1 MRSCEKASGENVSE
15 SGQVRPI
22 ADRWNSL
29 QSRLHLISPNP
40 IFFANCLL
48 FTPPST
54 RQIIMP
60 KSSSKK
66 ASKPSAFDP
75 LGPLPADAP
84 YFYSLTLENIRC
96 FADKQTLDLSDG
108 NGNAARWTVI
118 LGENGTGKTTL
129 LQALAMIE
137 PEKNSLFGISQ
148 RQTISFYP
156 KEMKLLSRF
165 GVNDLMRASELKARK
180 STLPEEEEEE
190 DFGGISSKILY
201 AKEINAG
208 CGFTFVHKRQT
219 KLDAFVGSKEV
230 GIKGNANW
238 ASDLRINGYGAKRN
252 MGINT
257 WEEYRTKDTTQSLFE
272 PKSELINATEWL
284 RNVKLA
290 ASMSP
295 QPNKPSESFEKIE
308 SLLTSGL
315 LPEVDAMRLAV
326 VESGISGVEVT
337 FHTPDGWVPL
347 ESLGLGYQTMIAWI
361 VDFAARMVE
370 RYPDSPQPLHEPAIV
385 LVDEL
390 DLHLHPRWQREI
402 IGFLTNQ
409 FPKTQFIV
417 TAHSP
422 LVVQAAQDVN
432 ANIVLLRRED
442 DHVVIDQNVRIDRN
456 LTVDLLLTS
465 DAFGLEALYSPKT
478 EELMREQESLQGKSH
493 LSAKEQ
499 ERLKKIEQE
508 IGIIPIS
515 SNPADSEAMALIRE
529 AAELLKVKANGAGS
543 KTAQGTTSKKKRT
556 ANGTHS

>member
-1 MRSCEKASGENVSE
+1 MAKKT
-15 SGQVRPI
+15 
-22 ADRWNSL
+22 
-29 QSRLHLISPNP
+29 
-40 IFFANCLL
+40 
-48 FTPPST
+48 TPP
-54 RQIIMP
+54 
-60 KSSSKK
+60 K
-66 ASKPSAFDP
+66 AFQPTA
-75 LGPLPADAP
+75 PLPADAP

-129 LQALAMIE
+129 LQLLAMLE
-137 PEKNSLFGISQ
+137 PEFLDQESQFNPTGEIISLYSPI
-148 RQTISFYP
+148 
-156 KEMKLLSRF
+156 LSRSNLQF
-165 GVNDLMRASELKARK
+165 R
-180 STLPEEEEEE
+180 
-190 DFGGISSKILY
+190 KILSRKKQWNILE
-201 AKEINAG
+201 AKELSKHDFVSSQIAFNNKIHS
-208 CGFTFVHKRQT
+208 GFT
-219 KLDAFVGSKEV
+219 L
-230 GIKGNANW
+230 KGTLLTPMNSFDEAWMAN
-238 ASDLRINGYGAKRN
+238 LIIYGYGAKRHI
-252 MGINT
+252 GT
-257 WEEYRTKDTTQSLFE
+257 KAWEEYSTFDTAKSLFD
-272 PKSELINATEWL
+272 PNSELINVSDWL
-284 RNVKLA
+284 RNLRLR
-290 ASMSP
+290 SSFS
-295 QPNKPSESFEKIE
+295 QRSEYYSVLFEKTL
-308 SLLTSGL
+308 SLFKTGL
-315 LPEVDAMRLAV
+315 LPDVDDAELRAT
-326 VESGISGVEVT
+326 EEIGGVT
-337 FHTPDGWVPL
+337 MFFHTPDGWIQL
-347 ESLGLGYQTMIAWI
+347 ESLGLGYQTMIAWT

-370 RYPDSPQPLHEPAIV
+370 RYPDSQQPLHEPAIV

-402 IGFLTNQ
+402 IGFLTKQ

-432 ANIVLLRRED
+432 ANIVLLRREG

-529 AAELLKVKANGAGS
+529 AAELLKVKANGADS